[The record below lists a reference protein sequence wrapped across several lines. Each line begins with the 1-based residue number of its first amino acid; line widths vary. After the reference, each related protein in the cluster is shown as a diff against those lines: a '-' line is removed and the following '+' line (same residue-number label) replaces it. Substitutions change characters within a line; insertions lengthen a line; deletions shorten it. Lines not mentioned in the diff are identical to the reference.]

1 MKNICL
7 STENVVL
14 LQSEAFFRKQQTNL
28 YLNLAIMATLKIK
41 VPIYISSV
49 LEESF
54 YSYPEMCQ
62 RIEQV
67 ITDYN
72 NRLPDS
78 KLSFTQRTKL
88 KQKVIKFIHFD
99 RYNFGH
105 TPALLLRIEEYKQN
119 NKDLY
124 LENSITAEQRD
135 IALEDKIGSNYNYV
149 LLYPLIRYLDNGNVE
164 NRWVAFVYNDPSKE
178 DVDIK
183 TTTHSVLS
191 KILNLSVKAVMRES
205 TRNRLHRTPVIP
217 KVVANYVTVNNRPN
231 DQVDLRQYELSCKST
246 RKITYQNL
254 PQDELM
260 YLMNDQ
266 PEDVVS
272 KKITVQFNKNENVK
286 MTYELNTEN
295 ILIQTL
301 IEESNGYEITLEPE
315 DIATMHEPINVQQH
329 LGDIITR
336 FLSNEV
342 ALQND

>member
-1 MKNICL
+1 
-7 STENVVL
+7 
-14 LQSEAFFRKQQTNL
+14 
-28 YLNLAIMATLKIK
+28 MATLKIK

-105 TPALLLRIEEYKQN
+105 TPALLLCIEEYKQN

-149 LLYPLIRYLDNGNVE
+149 LLYPLIRYLDNGDAE
-164 NRWVAFVYNDPSKE
+164 NRCV
-178 DVDIK
+178 
-183 TTTHSVLS
+183 
-191 KILNLSVKAVMRES
+191 
-205 TRNRLHRTPVIP
+205 
-217 KVVANYVTVNNRPN
+217 
-231 DQVDLRQYELSCKST
+231 
-246 RKITYQNL
+246 
-254 PQDELM
+254 
-260 YLMNDQ
+260 
-266 PEDVVS
+266 
-272 KKITVQFNKNENVK
+272 
-286 MTYELNTEN
+286 
-295 ILIQTL
+295 
-301 IEESNGYEITLEPE
+301 
-315 DIATMHEPINVQQH
+315 
-329 LGDIITR
+329 
-336 FLSNEV
+336 
-342 ALQND
+342 